1 MADAIKAFG
10 PYAAVL
16 AALVT
21 GLILG
26 VQARISRRAQ
36 LRERKQELLASAYEV
51 SIQYAEMA
59 YAVRRRRADAAAEER
74 VRLSEQLREIQAR
87 MTWHE
92 AWVRFEAPEVGAAYD
107 ELVTRTRSVAGRS
120 MKDAWLSR
128 PAADDAAMVI
138 PTSVVDL
145 RALADV
151 RERYMTA
158 VESHLRP
165 RGRARRLLP
174 RVPRPRRA
182 VPPPPTS
189 APPVGGTAPGAPG
202 GPGGGSP

>member
-1 MADAIKAFG
+1 LADAIKAFG

-59 YAVRRRRADAAAEER
+59 YAVRRRRADVAAEER

-87 MTWHE
+87 LTWHE

-107 ELVTRTRSVAGRS
+107 ELVARTRTVAGQS
-120 MKDAWLSR
+120 MKDAWLS
-128 PAADDAAMVI
+128 PPVADDTAMVI

-151 RERYMTA
+151 RERYMAA
-158 VESHLRP
+158 VEAHLRP
-165 RGRARRLLP
+165 RGRARRFLP

-182 VPPPPTS
+182 MPLPPVP
-189 APPVGGTAPGAPG
+189 APPAAGTTPGAPG
-202 GPGGGSP
+202 RLAGGTP

>member
-10 PYAAVL
+10 PYAAVF

-21 GLILG
+21 GLLLS
-26 VQARISRRAQ
+26 VQARIGRRAQ
-36 LRERKQELLASAYEV
+36 LQERKQELFASAYEA

-74 VRLSEQLREIQAR
+74 VRLSEQLREIQSR
-87 MTWHE
+87 LTWHE

-107 ELVTRTRSVAGRS
+107 ELVARTRTVAGQS
-120 MKDAWLSR
+120 MKDAWHS
-128 PAADDAAMVI
+128 PPVADDPAMVI

-145 RALADV
+145 RALTDV
-151 RERYMTA
+151 RERYMAA
-158 VESHLRP
+158 VEAHLRP

-174 RVPRPRRA
+174 HPRRA
-182 VPPPPTS
+182 LPSPPLPAPSPGTSPGPT
-189 APPVGGTAPGAPG
+189 
-202 GPGGGSP
+202 

>member
-1 MADAIKAFG
+1 MADAIKVFG

-21 GLILG
+21 GLVLG
-26 VQARISRRAQ
+26 VQARISRSAQ
-36 LRERKQELLASAYEV
+36 LRERKQELFASAYEV

-74 VRLSEQLREIQAR
+74 VRLSEQLREIQAGL
-87 MTWHE
+87 TWHE

-107 ELVTRTRSVAGRS
+107 ELVARTRTVVGQS
-120 MKDAWLSR
+120 MKDAWLS
-128 PAADDAAMVI
+128 PPVADDTAMVI
-138 PTSVVDL
+138 PTSVIDL

-151 RERYMTA
+151 RERYMAA
-158 VESHLRP
+158 VEAHLRP
-165 RGRARRLLP
+165 RGRSRLLRP

-182 VPPPPTS
+182 MPTPPAS
-189 APPVGGTAPGAPG
+189 APPAAGTAPGAPG
-202 GPGGGSP
+202 GPADGSP

>member
-1 MADAIKAFG
+1 MADAIKVFG

-26 VQARISRRAQ
+26 IQARISRRAQ

-59 YAVRRRRADAAAEER
+59 YAVRRRRADTAAEER
-74 VRLSEQLREIQAR
+74 VRLSEQLRDIQAR
-87 MTWHE
+87 LTWHE
-92 AWVRFEAPEVGAAYD
+92 AWVRFEAPEVGTAYD
-107 ELVTRTRSVAGRS
+107 ELVACTRTVAGRS
-120 MKDAWLSR
+120 MKDAWLS
-128 PAADDAAMVI
+128 PPVADDTAMVI

-151 RERYMTA
+151 RERYMA
-158 VESHLRP
+158 VVEAYLRP

-182 VPPPPTS
+182 TPPPHGP
-189 APPVGGTAPGAPG
+189 APPAVGTAAGAPG
-202 GPGGGSP
+202 GPAGGSP

>member
-26 VQARISRRAQ
+26 LQARISRRAQ

-87 MTWHE
+87 LTWHE

-107 ELVTRTRSVAGRS
+107 ELVTHTRTVAGRS
-120 MKDAWLSR
+120 MKDAWLSP

-151 RERYMTA
+151 RERYMAA
-158 VESHLRP
+158 VEAHLRP
-165 RGRARRLLP
+165 QGRVRRLLSHAP
-174 RVPRPRRA
+174 RFRPA
-182 VPPPPTS
+182 LPPSPAPAPPT
-189 APPVGGTAPGAPG
+189 AGTAPGTPD
-202 GPGGGSP
+202 GPGDGTP

>member
-21 GLILG
+21 GLVLG

-87 MTWHE
+87 LTWHE
-92 AWVRFEAPEVGAAYD
+92 AWVRFEAPEVGAAYA
-107 ELVTRTRSVAGRS
+107 ELVARTRTVAGQS
-120 MKDAWLSR
+120 MKDAWLSP
-128 PAADDAAMVI
+128 PAADDTAMVI

-151 RERYMTA
+151 RERYMAA
-158 VESHLRP
+158 VEAHLRP
-165 RGRARRLLP
+165 RGRARRRLP

-182 VPPPPTS
+182 MPPPPMPAPS
-189 APPVGGTAPGAPG
+189 AGGTALGTPG
-202 GPGGGSP
+202 GPADGLP

>member
-21 GLILG
+21 GLVLG

-87 MTWHE
+87 LTWHE

-107 ELVTRTRSVAGRS
+107 ELVARTRTVAGQS
-120 MKDAWLSR
+120 MKDAWLS
-128 PAADDAAMVI
+128 PPVADDTAMVI

-151 RERYMTA
+151 REQYMAA
-158 VESHLRP
+158 VEAHLQP
-165 RGRARRLLP
+165 RGRVRRLLP

-182 VPPPPTS
+182 MPPAPEPAPPT
-189 APPVGGTAPGAPG
+189 AGTAPGAPG
-202 GPGGGSP
+202 GPAGGSP

>member
-1 MADAIKAFG
+1 LADAIKAFG

-21 GLILG
+21 GLVLG

-36 LRERKQELLASAYEV
+36 MRERKQELFASAYEV

-74 VRLSEQLREIQAR
+74 VRLSEQLREIQSR
-87 MTWHE
+87 LTWHE

-107 ELVTRTRSVAGRS
+107 ELVARTRTVAGQS
-120 MKDAWLSR
+120 MKHAWLSP
-128 PAADDAAMVI
+128 PAADDTAMVI
-138 PTSVVDL
+138 STSVVDL
-145 RALADV
+145 RALTGV
-151 RERYMTA
+151 RERYMAA
-158 VESHLRP
+158 VEAHLRP
-165 RGRARRLLP
+165 RGRTRRFLP

-182 VPPPPTS
+182 MPPPPVP
-189 APPVGGTAPGAPG
+189 APPAAGTIPGAPG
-202 GPGGGSP
+202 GPTGGTP

>member
-16 AALVT
+16 AAIVT
-21 GLILG
+21 GLVLG
-26 VQARISRRAQ
+26 VQARIIRRAQ
-36 LRERKQELLASAYEV
+36 LRERKQELFASAYEV

-74 VRLSEQLREIQAR
+74 VRLSEQLREIQSR
-87 MTWHE
+87 LTWHE

-107 ELVTRTRSVAGRS
+107 ELVARTRTVAGQS
-120 MKDAWLSR
+120 MKDAWRSA
-128 PAADDAAMVI
+128 PAADDTAMVI

-158 VESHLRP
+158 VEAHLRP
-165 RGRARRLLP
+165 RGRSRRLLP
-174 RVPRPRRA
+174 RPRRA
-182 VPPPPTS
+182 LLPSPVPAPPP
-189 APPVGGTAPGAPG
+189 GT
-202 GPGGGSP
+202 GPGPT

>member
-1 MADAIKAFG
+1 MADAIKALG

-26 VQARISRRAQ
+26 VQSRISRRAQ

-51 SIQYAEMA
+51 IIQYAEMA

-74 VRLSEQLREIQAR
+74 VRLSEQLREIQSR
-87 MTWHE
+87 LTWHE

-107 ELVTRTRSVAGRS
+107 ELVALTRTVAGQS
-120 MKDAWLSR
+120 MKDAWRSP
-128 PAADDAAMVI
+128 PAADDMAMVI
-138 PTSVVDL
+138 PTSVIDL

-151 RERYMTA
+151 RERYMAA
-158 VESHLRP
+158 VEAHLRP
-165 RGRARRLLP
+165 QSRTRHLHL
-174 RVPRPRRA
+174 PRPRRTMS
-182 VPPPPTS
+182 PPPMP
-189 APPVGGTAPGAPG
+189 APRANGTAPGAPG
-202 GPGGGSP
+202 SPADGSR

>member
-21 GLILG
+21 GLVLG
-26 VQARISRRAQ
+26 VQARIIRRAQ
-36 LRERKQELLASAYEV
+36 LRERKQELFASAYEV

-74 VRLSEQLREIQAR
+74 VRLSEQLREIQSR
-87 MTWHE
+87 LTWHE
-92 AWVRFEAPEVGAAYD
+92 AWVRFETPEVGAAYD
-107 ELVTRTRSVAGRS
+107 ELVARTRTVAGQS
-120 MKDAWLSR
+120 MKHAWRSA
-128 PAADDAAMVI
+128 PAADDTAMVI
-138 PTSVVDL
+138 PTSVIDL

-151 RERYMTA
+151 RERYMAA
-158 VESHLRP
+158 VEAHLRP

-174 RVPRPRRA
+174 RPRRA
-182 VPPPPTS
+182 MPPPPVP
-189 APPVGGTAPGAPG
+189 APPAGGTAPGAPV
-202 GPGGGSP
+202 GGSP